1 MLSNP
6 LFTPFSYDSYYDPYR
21 AERRYYEQRMRQ
33 QEARRQ
39 AEQEY
44 RLKLLQRQRQQEAE
58 RRYKLDLIRRMQA
71 AEEERRQANDGGDT
85 RQKLATESAQQRQTI
100 TIPVETAEK
109 EEEVSTSTTVAST
122 TSDDSES
129 ESVTSD
135 QEAQVKEVAPEKL
148 LKATLPNDGNRSKQ
162 GYNQQPRRT
171 ILDRKSLV
179 VVEDASDS
187 EDGDDIL
194 KSVWRNRRPSPGNWM
209 EPVEHR
215 IAV

>member
-44 RLKLLQRQRQQEAE
+44 RLKLMQRQRQQEAE
-58 RRYKLDLIRRMQA
+58 RRYKLDRMQA
-71 AEEERRQANDGGDT
+71 AEEERRKANDGGDT

-109 EEEVSTSTTVAST
+109 EEEVSTSTSVAST

-129 ESVTSD
+129 ESDTSD

-148 LKATLPNDGNRSKQ
+148 HKATVPNDDKPSKQ

-187 EDGDDIL
+187 EDEDDIL